1 MSKFI
6 SHFAD
11 YLETM
16 LSYREALGFSRY
28 SHEPHLLNF
37 DRYAV
42 TNYPNSL
49 LLEKNIVISW
59 LDELMEK
66 GVQTL
71 NAKASAIRLFGKY
84 LTSIGQMAYIL
95 PDEYVSQPPN
105 FTPYIFT
112 DDELSRLFY
121 AADRLSKGFIDVT
134 ASKTMPVL
142 LRLIYTCG
150 LRPNEARELLYQNV
164 NFEAGE
170 IFVTKTKRKKERL
183 IVMSD
188 DMLGFMK
195 RYDAI
200 RNTFA
205 ADSAY
210 TFPRKDGAVYTTSQ
224 LERLFKKC
232 WSNANPS
239 IPAETLPNV
248 RVYDLRHRF
257 ASAVLNKWL
266 DERQNLYNKLPY
278 LRAYMGHDRM
288 SETAYYIHILPENLV
303 KNAGIDWTAFE
314 DLIPE
319 VTVWQA

>member
-1 MSKFI
+1 M
-6 SHFAD
+6 
-11 YLETM
+11 
-16 LSYREALGFSRY
+16 R
-28 SHEPHLLNF
+28 
-37 DRYAV
+37 
-42 TNYPNSL
+42 
-49 LLEKNIVISW
+49 
-59 LDELMEK
+59 
-66 GVQTL
+66 TL
-71 NAKASAIRLFGKY
+71 NAKASSLRLFGKY
-84 LTSIGQMAYIL
+84 LTSVGQLAYIL
-95 PDEYVSQPPN
+95 PDEYVSQPKN
-105 FTPYIFT
+105 SFTPYIFT
-112 DDELSRLFY
+112 DNELSKLFC

-134 ASKTMPVL
+134 AAKTMPVL
-142 LRLIYTCG
+142 FRLLYTCG

-164 NFEAGE
+164 NFKTGE
-170 IFVTKTKRKKERL
+170 ILITKTKRKKERL

-188 DMLGFMK
+188 DVLGFMK
-195 RYDAI
+195 RYDVI

-210 TFPRKDGAVYTTSQ
+210 IFPRLDGAAYTTSQ

-239 IPAETLPNV
+239 ISAETLPSV

-303 KNAGIDWTAFE
+303 KSAGIDWKAFE

-319 VTVWQA
+319 VPVWQE